1 MDAIMVTL
9 QKVVTSMPQFG
20 MAFVILLLGKVFYDY
35 TTPYHFNE
43 ELTTKDNP
51 AFGVCLSGYLI
62 GLGIAMSGALF
73 GAEWSLRE
81 NILIVLVG
89 GIAAIILMRLSVF
102 INDKLILYKFS
113 IDKEMI
119 QDRNL
124 GTGFVVAGSCLATG
138 LMLNGVLT
146 GESASFLIGVRDII
160 VYFAIGQLILVLGGL
175 VFQMMTSYDVQ
186 KVIGR
191 DNNIPAGISF
201 GGFLV
206 ALGIII
212 RTGLAGAGSNLLEE
226 IGTIIV
232 IAVVGIVLLAITRII
247 ADKVFLPASPLSK
260 EVATDKNSAA
270 GAIAA
275 ACFICIAI
283 LLAAAINPNQG
294 IISEEVNTTVSVV
307 EDIGEQGL
315 IR

>member
-1 MDAIMVTL
+1 MDTVMVTL

-20 MAFVILLLGKVFYDY
+20 MAFVLLLLGKVFYDH
-35 TTPYHFNE
+35 TTAYKFNE

-51 AFGVCLSGYLI
+51 AFGTCLSGYLI

-73 GAEWSLRE
+73 GTGWSLRE
-81 NILIVLVG
+81 NILIVLAG
-89 GIAAIILMRLSVF
+89 GIAAVILMRLSVL

-119 QDRNL
+119 EDRNL

-146 GESASFLIGVRDII
+146 GESASFLMSIRDII
-160 VYFAIGQLILVLGGL
+160 IYFTLGQLILILGGL
-175 VFQMMTSYDVQ
+175 VFQLMTSYDVYQ
-186 KVIGR
+186 VIGR

-212 RTGLAGAGSNLLEE
+212 RTGLVGAGSNLLEE
-226 IGTIIV
+226 IGTMIV
-232 IAVVGIVLLAITRII
+232 IAFVGIILLAITRII
-247 ADKVFLPASPLSK
+247 ADKVFLPTSALSK
-260 EVATDKNSAA
+260 EVAKDKNPAA

-283 LLAAAINPNQG
+283 LLAAAVNPHQG
-294 IISEEVNTTVSVV
+294 LISEEVNTTVSVV
-307 EDIGEQGL
+307 ENVRE
-315 IR
+315 